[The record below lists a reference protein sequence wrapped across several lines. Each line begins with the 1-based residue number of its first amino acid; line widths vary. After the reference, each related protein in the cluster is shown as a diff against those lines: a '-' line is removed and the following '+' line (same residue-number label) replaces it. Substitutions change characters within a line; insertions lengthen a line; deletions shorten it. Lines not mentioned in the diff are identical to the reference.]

1 MAIDN
6 LYFKCQTG
14 VIRIKH
20 KEEEFI
26 EEDQTKNKKNK
37 KVEDKNKSKKQGD
50 AKGSLDEENIEM
62 KCRLATRKLKAI
74 FAYTKDYRSILE

>member
-37 KVEDKNKSKKQGD
+37 KAEDKNKSKK
-50 AKGSLDEENIEM
+50 
-62 KCRLATRKLKAI
+62 
-74 FAYTKDYRSILE
+74 